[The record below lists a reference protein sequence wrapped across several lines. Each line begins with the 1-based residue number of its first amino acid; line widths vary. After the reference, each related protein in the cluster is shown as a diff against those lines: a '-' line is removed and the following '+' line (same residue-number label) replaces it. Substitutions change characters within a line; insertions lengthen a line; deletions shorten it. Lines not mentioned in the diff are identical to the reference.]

1 MIEDRLA
8 ATLRH
13 DAVNGDSHERNIVAQ
28 QIKEAIATIK
38 DLRDTKTDTRS
49 ILIEKNPRV
58 IKNVLEK
65 EKC

>member
-1 MIEDRLA
+1 MVVVYISILVLGLVFWA
-8 ATLRH
+8 SIFLLK
-13 DAVNGDSHERNIVAQ
+13 
-28 QIKEAIATIK
+28 IKEDIATIK

-65 EKC
+65 ERWG